1 MAYWNKWVDYGE
13 ARIAEMISRAK
24 ESSRNPGYRPQYVY
38 EITRENYE
46 QMLRR
51 YSRGDSV
58 RELSHYFPALLDAW
72 EEAERLGRD
81 VWTEEQQ
88 YTRHAW
94 KVIDSAPM
102 NLNQAA

>member
-1 MAYWNKWVDYGE
+1 MVRENLGDVAYWNKWVDYGD
-13 ARIAEMISRAK
+13 ARIAEMINRAK
-24 ESSRNPGYRPQYVY
+24 EPSRNPGYRPQYVY
-38 EITRENYE
+38 EIARENYE

-58 RELSHYFPALLDAW
+58 LELENYFLTLIDAW
-72 EEAERLGRD
+72 EKSELLGKD

-94 KVIDSAPM
+94 ALI
-102 NLNQAA
+102 